1 MTTTDDV
8 APVLEPGPAER
19 PRHVRSRRWRTVVLA
34 PVGDGS
40 TRRRASDAVRVGMA
54 VLVIALSVG
63 AIRHP
68 LSFESTVVDA
78 VSPLPNGLHW
88 IVSSLWFLGS
98 IGAMVASVA
107 VALLV
112 RRVRLAVE
120 MVAVVLG
127 TWALCGLLGMVLGVD
142 GGRPNTEAYPGID
155 PGFPL
160 ARVAVATAMV
170 CTVVPYLSRPFRRF
184 VLLLVALAAVAAV
197 LQGAGLP
204 AVVIASLAI
213 GWGLAAA
220 LRLAVGSPTGLP
232 SIGEVVD
239 AADELGLTLT
249 GVQPVRPQVWGVAR
263 FTATL
268 DGGPA
273 DVSIYGRDAADA
285 QFLAKAWRFVW
296 YRDSG
301 PTLSITRLQQV
312 EHEAYLDLAARRAGV
327 GAPDVLLAAMAP
339 SGQEAVLVTR
349 PPAGRALGDLEPDEV
364 TDAVL
369 DAVLGEVGRMRAVGI
384 AHGSLSASSIVV
396 DTSLADAPEVGLRD
410 FRTATSSAPPERI
423 DRDLGGL
430 LIVLGL
436 AAGAQRTV
444 DATVRVLGPTALEAA
459 LPQIQASAVDRATRH
474 EVRRQ
479 KSLLGELRD
488 GGATAVGVEPPELA
502 EIHRVSPS
510 GLAMGVG
517 ALVGIVLIVREFA
530 GVGGILDTLKTAEW
544 PWVLAC
550 FVAAQLTNVTQ
561 AWSVMGS
568 VSAALPFG
576 PTLGLELAN
585 AFTGLVGG
593 TLGTTATI
601 IRYFQRRGLAVSVA
615 VSSGVL
621 VSVANMVAQAAL
633 FIASF
638 LLTRGD
644 FDFGTNATTG
654 SSNSGGH
661 NGTLLLLLVVAA
673 VVVVGV
679 VTFVPRLR
687 KMAADKLRP
696 QYTAARDNLRELA
709 TQPGKLLQLFG
720 GAAGAQILFAVALG
734 FALKAYGWSL
744 GLPELIVVN
753 TVASLL
759 GGIAPV
765 PGGMGVIEAGM
776 IAGLTAAGVPD
787 TIAVA
792 ATITQ
797 RLFTCYLPPIWGYPT
812 LAWMRKREYL

>member
-1 MTTTDDV
+1 
-8 APVLEPGPAER
+8 
-19 PRHVRSRRWRTVVLA
+19 
-34 PVGDGS
+34 
-40 TRRRASDAVRVGMA
+40 
-54 VLVIALSVG
+54 
-63 AIRHP
+63 
-68 LSFESTVVDA
+68 
-78 VSPLPNGLHW
+78 
-88 IVSSLWFLGS
+88 
-98 IGAMVASVA
+98 
-107 VALLV
+107 
-112 RRVRLAVE
+112 
-120 MVAVVLG
+120 
-127 TWALCGLLGMVLGVD
+127 
-142 GGRPNTEAYPGID
+142 
-155 PGFPL
+155 
-160 ARVAVATAMV
+160 
-170 CTVVPYLSRPFRRF
+170 
-184 VLLLVALAAVAAV
+184 
-197 LQGAGLP
+197 
-204 AVVIASLAI
+204 
-213 GWGLAAA
+213 
-220 LRLAVGSPTGLP
+220 
-232 SIGEVVD
+232 
-239 AADELGLTLT
+239 
-249 GVQPVRPQVWGVAR
+249 
-263 FTATL
+263 
-268 DGGPA
+268 
-273 DVSIYGRDAADA
+273 
-285 QFLAKAWRFVW
+285 
-296 YRDSG
+296 
-301 PTLSITRLQQV
+301 
-312 EHEAYLDLAARRAGV
+312 
-327 GAPDVLLAAMAP
+327 
-339 SGQEAVLVTR
+339 
-349 PPAGRALGDLEPDEV
+349 
-364 TDAVL
+364 
-369 DAVLGEVGRMRAVGI
+369 
-384 AHGSLSASSIVV
+384 
-396 DTSLADAPEVGLRD
+396 
-410 FRTATSSAPPERI
+410 
-423 DRDLGGL
+423 
-430 LIVLGL
+430 
-436 AAGAQRTV
+436 
-444 DATVRVLGPTALEAA
+444 
-459 LPQIQASAVDRATRH
+459 
-474 EVRRQ
+474 
-479 KSLLGELRD
+479 LLGELRD
-488 GGATAVGVEPPELA
+488 GGATAIGVEPPELA

-621 VSVANMVAQAAL
+621 VSAANMVAQAVL
-633 FIASF
+633 FVASF

-673 VVVVGV
+673 VVIVGV